1 MMLTEPNQI
10 AVYRLMVL
18 RAGLKL
24 EIRGL
29 KISGRKSCYSIIRT
43 EFGLKGDRA
52 SVLEQF
58 DAVINHET
66 AASGLTQ
73 PKDDHAQ

>member
-18 RAGLKL
+18 RSGLKL
-24 EIRGL
+24 EIKGM
-29 KISGRKSCYSIIRT
+29 KAKSGKSCYAIVRQ

-52 SVLEQF
+52 SVLEQL
-58 DAVINHET
+58 DAIINHET
-66 AASGLTQ
+66 ARLET
-73 PKDDHAQ
+73 P

>member
-18 RAGLKL
+18 RSGLKL
-24 EIRGL
+24 EIKGM
-29 KISGRKSCYSIIRT
+29 KVKGGKSCYSVIRS

-52 SVLEQF
+52 SVLEQL
-58 DAVINHET
+58 DAIINHET
-66 AASGLTQ
+66 ARLETL
-73 PKDDHAQ
+73 

>member
-10 AVYRLMVL
+10 AIYRLMTL

-24 EIRGL
+24 EIRGM
-29 KISGRKSCYSIIRT
+29 KVKGGKSCYSIIRN

-52 SVLEQF
+52 SVLEQLDEMLAPF
-58 DAVINHET
+58 KEKE
-66 AASGLTQ
+66 LT
-73 PKDDHAQ
+73 

>member
-18 RAGLKL
+18 RSGLKL
-24 EIRGL
+24 EIKGM
-29 KISGRKSCYSIIRT
+29 KVKGGKSCYSVIRS

-52 SVLEQF
+52 SVLEQL
-58 DAVINHET
+58 DAIINHET
-66 AASGLTQ
+66 AKLAD
-73 PKDDHAQ
+73 PKL

>member
-18 RAGLKL
+18 RSGLKL
-24 EIRGL
+24 EIKGM
-29 KISGRKSCYSIIRT
+29 KVKGGKSCYSVIRS

-52 SVLEQF
+52 SVLEQL
-58 DAVINHET
+58 DAIINHET
-66 AASGLTQ
+66 AELETKA
-73 PKDDHAQ
+73 KK